1 MKKSKRILSLILC
14 FGMLFTMVACGKVD
28 FKAGVQGTWALYHWY
43 ENAEN
48 GEDVFLDDTNFYT
61 VVVTENSFTV
71 TAEDDSLENVG
82 GTYGWTKA
90 DEAEVVMTDGT
101 RCTMRI
107 SENSKE
113 HNEMAVWDIY
123 IVETNMYYCLE
134 TPRGTE

>member
-1 MKKSKRILSLILC
+1 
-14 FGMLFTMVACGKVD
+14 MVACGTVD
-28 FKAGVQGTWALYHWY
+28 FKTGVQGTWSLYHWY

-61 VVVTENSFTV
+61 VIVTEDSFTV
-71 TAEDDSLENVG
+71 TAEDDSLENIG
-82 GTYGWTKA
+82 GSYEWTKA
-90 DEAEVVMTDGT
+90 DEAEVVMNDGT

-134 TPRGTE
+134 APKGTE

>member
-1 MKKSKRILSLILC
+1 MKKWRKILAAMLS
-14 FGMLFTMVACGKVD
+14 FAMLFALTACGTVD
-28 FKAGVQGTWALYHWY
+28 FKTGVQGTWAIYHWY

-71 TAEDDSLENVG
+71 TAEDDSLEGVG
-82 GTYGWTKA
+82 GTYEWTKA
-90 DEAEVVMTDGT
+90 DEAEVVMNDGT

-134 TPRGTE
+134 TTGETE